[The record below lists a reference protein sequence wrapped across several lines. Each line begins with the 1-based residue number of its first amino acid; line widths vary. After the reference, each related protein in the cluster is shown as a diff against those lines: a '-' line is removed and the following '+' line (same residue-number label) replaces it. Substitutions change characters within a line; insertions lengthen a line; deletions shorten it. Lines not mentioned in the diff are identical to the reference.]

1 MHPKFENRN
10 HELVQITK
18 SEIYKVTNKL
28 DIRHELEAQK
38 YLLLKPYSP
47 FHSQIQMNPDIQIH
61 T

>member
-28 DIRHELEAQK
+28 YIRHELEAQK